1 MGGVIR
7 RDEEDLTLVN
17 EATEK
22 PNSQGRIPSRTK
34 GIGGANIGAAQFLSR
49 IWVNLIE
56 RPSGPLAFRFH
67 AATQRR

>member
-7 RDEEDLTLVN
+7 RDEEDLTLIN

-34 GIGGANIGAAQFLSR
+34 GIGGANIGAA
-49 IWVNLIE
+49 
-56 RPSGPLAFRFH
+56 
-67 AATQRR
+67 